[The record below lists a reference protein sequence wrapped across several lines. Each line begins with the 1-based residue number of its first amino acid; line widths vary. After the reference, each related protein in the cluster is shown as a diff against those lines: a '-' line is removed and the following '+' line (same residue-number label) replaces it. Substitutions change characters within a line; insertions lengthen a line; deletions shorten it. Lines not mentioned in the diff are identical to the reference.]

1 MERLGWMEG
10 PGSYCL
16 QTEIPPAASRE
27 QLELA
32 HSPDYVQ
39 MIMDNIPEH
48 GHVPLDGDTWLCP
61 HSLEAA
67 RKAAGAAIRGVEAVV
82 RGEADNAFCAIR
94 PPGHHAE
101 RERAMGFCLF
111 NNAAIAALHARSN
124 LGLERVA
131 VIDFDV
137 HHGNGIQDIF
147 WSEPDMFYASTHQS
161 PLYPG
166 TGDVS
171 ETGLYDNILN
181 TPLEPGSDGEK
192 LIDALEQRIFPALHD
207 FSPDLIIIC
216 AGFDAHEDDPLA
228 SLLVSTDDFREISLR
243 IADFA
248 NSHCDGRMVSTL
260 EGGYDLDALADAAAA
275 HVGVLLLDAT

>member
-1 MERLGWMEG
+1 MAARDGARIMTTLLLYDETCLLHEMPSSPERPERLEAIMERLGWMEG

-16 QTEIPPAASRE
+16 QTETPPAASRE

-39 MIMDNIPEH
+39 MIMDNIPED
-48 GHVPLDGDTWLCP
+48 GHVPLDNDTWLCP
-61 HSLEAA
+61 HSLKAA

-82 RGEADNAFCAIR
+82 GGEADNAFCAIR

-111 NNAAIAALHARSN
+111 NNAAIAALHARYN

-147 WSEPDMFYASTHQS
+147 WSEPDLFYASTHQS

-207 FSPDLIIIC
+207 FSPD
-216 AGFDAHEDDPLA
+216 
-228 SLLVSTDDFREISLR
+228 
-243 IADFA
+243 
-248 NSHCDGRMVSTL
+248 
-260 EGGYDLDALADAAAA
+260 
-275 HVGVLLLDAT
+275 